1 MMTEAGRTRRG
12 GNGGSVKLHHNAA
25 KDGGGNSQETR
36 EGNHG
41 AQQAKRKIWKS
52 EGSPVQV
59 SRKRSQLCSD
69 SGPKSPAIQIKKTTR
84 SAASSAPILKN
95 VRSRPAAAESSDL
108 ELKCEEEKGILVK
121 SVVKDTNFEEND
133 NSNNGIAL
141 VGKIE
146 NAKANGIGETRS
158 ECEEKVIT
166 PIVDLA
172 LLKSPHKVETENLE
186 EEEEEIEMKE
196 MGVSEDQKP
205 EEIVTDEKK
214 KMMMMKM
221 CNSPLSEN
229 GNPRF
234 TPAENS
240 HSISSPQCRL
250 QSLVDLVMWRD
261 ASKSAFIF
269 GFGTFII
276 ISSSFSQELQF
287 SFISMVSYLS
297 LLYLVVVFLYKSL
310 APKREGIVEGEKR
323 GNVVG
328 EEEAIRLLKLILPYV
343 NHFLFK
349 IKVLFSGDPAT
360 TMKMGVVLFV
370 LAQCGTNLT
379 FSKMAKLGFFG
390 VFILPK
396 IASSYS
402 PHLTAYGK
410 FWGRRYRD
418 TWESC
423 RHKKAVAFGF
433 FALLWNLSSFS
444 ARLWAA
450 FMLYVA
456 FRYYQQEFK
465 GREGWDSEVK
475 IVKPH
480 EAAKTSLRHVARN
493 KLN

>member
-1 MMTEAGRTRRG
+1 MTTEAGRIRR

-25 KDGGGNSQETR
+25 KDDGGNSQEPR

-59 SRKRSQLCSD
+59 SRKRSQLCRD

-84 SAASSAPILKN
+84 SVTGSAQILKN
-95 VRSRPAAAESSDL
+95 VRSRPAAAESSDP

-121 SVVKDTNFEEND
+121 SVVKDTNFEEN
-133 NSNNGIAL
+133 NNGIGL

-146 NAKANGIGETRS
+146 NAKGNGIGETRS

-214 KMMMMKM
+214 KKMKM

-229 GNPRF
+229 GDPRF
-234 TPAENS
+234 TPTENS

-276 ISSSFSQELQF
+276 ISSSFSRELQF
-287 SFISMVSYLS
+287 SFISVVSYLS
-297 LLYLVVVFLYKSL
+297 LIYLVVVFLYKSL

-349 IKVLFSGDPAT
+349 IKVLFSGDPVT
-360 TMKMGVVLFV
+360 TMKMGVLLFV

-379 FSKMAKLGFFG
+379 FSKMAKLG
-390 VFILPK
+390 
-396 IASSYS
+396 
-402 PHLTAYGK
+402 
-410 FWGRRYRD
+410 
-418 TWESC
+418 
-423 RHKKAVAFGF
+423 
-433 FALLWNLSSFS
+433 NLSLSLLLFYS
-444 ARLWAA
+444 VVQ
-450 FMLYVA
+450 FQYV
-456 FRYYQQEFK
+456 
-465 GREGWDSEVK
+465 
-475 IVKPH
+475 
-480 EAAKTSLRHVARN
+480 T
-493 KLN
+493 